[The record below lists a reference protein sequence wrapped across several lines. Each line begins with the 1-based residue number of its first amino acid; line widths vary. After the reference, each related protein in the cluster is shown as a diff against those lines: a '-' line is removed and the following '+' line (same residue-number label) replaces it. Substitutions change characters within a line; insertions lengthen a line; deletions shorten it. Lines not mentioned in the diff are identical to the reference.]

1 MAAAASEEPSAE
13 DVEAD
18 IREYAQSLG
27 ADLETE
33 PELRWVVQ
41 EAFNAPLPA
50 AWSEHTDD
58 AERVYFFHEV
68 TSQSTWEHP
77 MDAVYRELLGFV
89 KQVTSEA
96 HPLAEVERLNL
107 IQEHLRQVHESAL
120 DKLEGWS
127 GPYAAAG
134 GEYYYNESLQLSTWE
149 SPLAEKEDELS
160 IRHAVLCRCLLPD
173 CSGPPGADGQ
183 PSRDSGPDLL
193 KSLQLPLGLIRRDD
207 TGEQPPATP
216 SARSFHTARSACS
229 TRSQQ
234 LSGRTRLEERR
245 PSARGTSPA
254 VSRAGG
260 RSPTRRSPRQASG
273 RSPRQAADDDD
284 GEHEFTF
291 GSTNKVQLPKFA
303 PREGCPE

>member
-1 MAAAASEEPSAE
+1 M
-13 DVEAD
+13 
-18 IREYAQSLG
+18 YAQSLG
-27 ADLETE
+27 VDLETE

-77 MDAVYRELLGFV
+77 MDSVYRDLLGFV

-96 HPLAEVERLNL
+96 HPLAEGERLNL
-107 IQEHLRQVHESAL
+107 IQEHLRQVHERAL
-120 DKLEGWS
+120 DQLEGWS
-127 GPYAAAG
+127 GPYASDS
-134 GEYYYNESLQLSTWE
+134 GEYYYNESLKVSTWE
-149 SPLAEKEDELS
+149 SPLAEKEVELS

-173 CSGPPGADGQ
+173 CSGLLGADGQ
-183 PSRDSGPDLL
+183 PSTFGQVLSGPDLL
-193 KSLQLPLGLIRRDD
+193 RSLQLPLGLIRRDD
-207 TGEQPPATP
+207 SGEQPPATP

-229 TRSQQ
+229 TRSQ
-234 LSGRTRLEERR
+234 LSGRNTLERR
-245 PSARGTSPA
+245 PSAQGTSPA
-254 VSRAGG
+254 VSRAGST
-260 RSPTRRSPRQASG
+260 RSPTGRSPRQAGG
-273 RSPRQAADDDD
+273 RSPRQAASDDD